1 MTLEER
7 VETIEQRNK
16 NVETDKGWE
25 TSWLRRGF
33 IALITYLIAALF
45 LWLIGVENYCLG
57 ALVPTGGYILSTLSL
72 PFLKKLWLKK
82 NK

>member
-7 VETIEQRNK
+7 IEKIEQRNK
-16 NVETDKGWE
+16 SVEADKGWE

-33 IALITYLIAALF
+33 ITVITYLIAVWF
-45 LWLIGVENYCLG
+45 MWLIGVENYCVG

-72 PFLKKLWLKK
+72 PFLKKLWLKRK
-82 NK
+82 